1 MEEIKKSYRFLS
13 DCATV
18 ANTLRDNPT
27 LSKSLIKINV
37 PAKDFIELLTEIES
51 FVRVRV
57 DKSQTQIS
65 LEISG
70 VEFIFIKS

>member
-13 DCATV
+13 DCASV
-18 ANTLRDNPT
+18 ADTLRTNPT
-27 LSKSLIKINV
+27 LSKSSITVNV
-37 PAKDFIELLTEIES
+37 PPRDFPELLSEIES

-57 DKSQTQIS
+57 DKSQTQVS

-70 VEFIFIKS
+70 TEFIFIKS

>member
-18 ANTLRDNPT
+18 AKTLRDNPT
-27 LSKSLIKINV
+27 LSKSSIKINV
-37 PAKDFIELLTEIES
+37 PSKDFIELLTEIES
-51 FVRVRV
+51 FVRVIV
-57 DKSQTQIS
+57 DKSQTQVS

-70 VEFIFIKS
+70 TQFIFIKS